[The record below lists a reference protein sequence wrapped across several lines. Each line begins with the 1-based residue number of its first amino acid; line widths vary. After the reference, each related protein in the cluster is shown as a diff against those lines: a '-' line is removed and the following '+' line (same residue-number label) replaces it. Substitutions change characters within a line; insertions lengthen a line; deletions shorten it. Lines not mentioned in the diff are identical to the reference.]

1 MTARNDITGDL
12 LKSKTNNDAFR
23 DGWDRIFGNK
33 PAVEAPTV
41 LLRMRRGSYELQ
53 LPVEIVD
60 QVGAGVGTRLQVTV
74 ENGAIILKP

>member
-23 DGWDRIFGNK
+23 DGWDRIFGNT
-33 PAVEAPTV
+33 PAVEPPTIM
-41 LLRMRRGSYELQ
+41 LRMRRGHYEVQ
-53 LPVEIVD
+53 LPAEIVE
-60 QVGAGVGTRLQVTV
+60 QVAAGVGTKLQVTV